1 MRKEPCLL
9 MQRKGNYL
17 FMYMLIPSFNALC
30 FESTEY
36 EAQSADLEKELQDAL
51 TSRKDLESNNEGKF
65 YIANILTAL

>member
-1 MRKEPCLL
+1 MSKEACLP

-17 FMYMLIPSFNALC
+17 CTHMVIQSFNSLC

-36 EAQSADLEKELQDAL
+36 EAQSADLEKELRDAL

-65 YIANILTAL
+65 YFSNILTTW